1 MFKHRISFIYFCFL
15 VLLLFFGCSSSPLI
29 VERVVEVPVY
39 YPAVRDTI
47 TLQDTVIL
55 KDSLWFGEV
64 TDSLG
69 KVIGDLKVYYK
80 KKIAELNLKAKTDTV
95 TITVTDTVKAKQGQV
110 LETISGFLN
119 WWEESL
125 VILVA
130 VLLLAWK
137 AKRKLPI

>member
-1 MFKHRISFIYFCFL
+1 ML
-15 VLLLFFGCSSSPLI
+15 VLLLLFGCSSSPVI
-29 VERVVEVPVY
+29 VEKIVEVPVY
-39 YPAVRDTI
+39 SPAVRDTI
-47 TLQDTVIL
+47 ILQDTVIA

-69 KVIGDLKVYYK
+69 KVIGDLKVYYQ
-80 KKIAELNLKAKTDTV
+80 KKIAELNLKAKTDT
-95 TITVTDTVKAKQGQV
+95 ITVTVKDTVKVKGGQV

-119 WWEESL
+119 WWEESI

-137 AKRKLPI
+137 AKRKLPV

>member
-1 MFKHRISFIYFCFL
+1 ML
-15 VLLLFFGCSSSPLI
+15 VLLLLFGCSSSPVI
-29 VERVVEVPVY
+29 VEKIVEVPVY
-39 YPAVRDTI
+39 SPAVRDTI
-47 TLQDTVIL
+47 ILQDTVIA

-69 KVIGDLKVYYK
+69 KVIGDLKVYYQ
-80 KKIAELNLKAKTDTV
+80 KKIAELNLKAKTDT
-95 TITVTDTVKAKQGQV
+95 ITVTVKDTVKVKEGQV

-119 WWEESL
+119 WWEESI

-137 AKRKLPI
+137 AKRKLPV

>member
-1 MFKHRISFIYFCFL
+1 ML
-15 VLLLFFGCSSSPLI
+15 VLLLLFGCSSSPVI
-29 VERVVEVPVY
+29 VERIVEVPVY
-39 YPAVRDTI
+39 SPAVRDTI
-47 TLQDTVIL
+47 ILQDTVIA

-69 KVIGDLKVYYK
+69 KVIGDLKVYYQ
-80 KKIAELNLKAKTDTV
+80 KKIAELNLKAKTDT
-95 TITVTDTVKAKQGQV
+95 ITVTVKDTVKVKEGQI

-119 WWEESL
+119 WWEESI

-137 AKRKLPI
+137 AKRKLPV